1 MDADHRHFGALPSE
15 KRTSPRVMTTRA
27 VKLFHLRSGR
37 FLPAY
42 TIDISAGG
50 ILMQIDWPSNV
61 FSGDRVDIYL
71 PEHDHAILRER
82 ERHPATVVRVLR
94 GETVCLVAAKF
105 AVELSG
111 DATRTTTKRAA

>member
-1 MDADHRHFGALPSE
+1 
-15 KRTSPRVMTTRA
+15 MTTRS

-37 FLPAY
+37 FLPAH
-42 TIDISAGG
+42 TIDIASGG
-50 ILMQIDWPSNV
+50 ILVQIDWPSNV

-94 GETVCLVAAKF
+94 GESLCLVAAKF
-105 AVELSG
+105 AQDLTAAAP
-111 DATRTTTKRAA
+111 ATLTKRAAA